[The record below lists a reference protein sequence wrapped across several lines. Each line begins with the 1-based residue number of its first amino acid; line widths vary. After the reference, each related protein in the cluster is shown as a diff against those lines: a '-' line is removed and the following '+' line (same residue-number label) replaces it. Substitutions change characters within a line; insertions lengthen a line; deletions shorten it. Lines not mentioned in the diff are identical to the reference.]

1 MARIFVRPGVE
12 MRKLTLFAACATSL
26 AACGSPPPNAVG
38 VFVETF
44 PPGASCIVSRGDQ
57 PIGQI
62 DQTPGIATVP
72 NQEADYLV
80 SCRRSGFEDV
90 GAVVH
95 ARAVTTLSIL
105 AERPSTPKVEPRSN
119 LRSRRGG
126 PQFPQTAPGFLD
138 GNHLHGGRGVYFED
152 PNGHVMEIITH
163 PYGDRPEQT

>member
-1 MARIFVRPGVE
+1 

-26 AACGSPPPNAVG
+26 AACGSQPPNAVG

-80 SCRRSGFEDV
+80 SCRLNGFEDA

-95 ARAVTTLSIL
+95 ARAVTSYFVEYLGGKAVHPPGGASINFALKPRWLSW
-105 AERPSTPKVEPRSN
+105 TPTRRQLVKVEPCR
-119 LRSRRGG
+119 
-126 PQFPQTAPGFLD
+126 
-138 GNHLHGGRGVYFED
+138 
-152 PNGHVMEIITH
+152 
-163 PYGDRPEQT
+163 

>member
-1 MARIFVRPGVE
+1 MARIFVKPGVE

-26 AACGSPPPNAVG
+26 AACASPPPNAVG

-95 ARAVTTLSIL
+95 AQAVTTYIVEYFGANAVHPQGGAAIKFAL
-105 AERPSTPKVEPRSN
+105 TPRWPEVSAN
-119 LRSRRGG
+119 RGG
-126 PQFPQTAPGFLD
+126 LP
-138 GNHLHGGRGVYFED
+138 
-152 PNGHVMEIITH
+152 
-163 PYGDRPEQT
+163 

>member
-95 ARAVTTLSIL
+95 ARAVTTYFVEYLGGKAIHPQGGASIKFALTPRWPTLS
-105 AERPSTPKVEPRSN
+105 TN
-119 LRSRRGG
+119 
-126 PQFPQTAPGFLD
+126 
-138 GNHLHGGRGVYFED
+138 
-152 PNGHVMEIITH
+152 
-163 PYGDRPEQT
+163 RPELP

>member
-38 VFVETF
+38 VLVETF

-95 ARAVTTLSIL
+95 ARAVTTYFVEYFRGKAVHPQGGAAIKFALTP
-105 AERPSTPKVEPRSN
+105 RWPTVSTNR
-119 LRSRRGG
+119 
-126 PQFPQTAPGFLD
+126 PGF
-138 GNHLHGGRGVYFED
+138 
-152 PNGHVMEIITH
+152 P
-163 PYGDRPEQT
+163 

>member
-90 GAVVH
+90 ASVIH
-95 ARAVTTLSIL
+95 ARALTTYLVIFGRKSHPPPRWSLDQICAHAEVAHSFHKPPRVSLTGSSGDKGL
-105 AERPSTPKVEPRSN
+105 AN
-119 LRSRRGG
+119 FG
-126 PQFPQTAPGFLD
+126 
-138 GNHLHGGRGVYFED
+138 
-152 PNGHVMEIITH
+152 
-163 PYGDRPEQT
+163 

>member
-1 MARIFVRPGVE
+1 MAGATVVEIALRLYSTARIFVRPGVK

-26 AACGSPPPNAVG
+26 AACASPPPNVVG

-80 SCRRSGFEDV
+80 SCRRSGFADV
-90 GAVVH
+90 DAVVH
-95 ARAVTTLSIL
+95 ARAITTYFVEYLGGNAIHPPGGASIKFAL
-105 AERPSTPKVEPRSN
+105 TPRWPTVSTNRPGLP
-119 LRSRRGG
+119 
-126 PQFPQTAPGFLD
+126 
-138 GNHLHGGRGVYFED
+138 
-152 PNGHVMEIITH
+152 
-163 PYGDRPEQT
+163 

>member
-1 MARIFVRPGVE
+1 MAVVEIALRLYSMARIFVRPSVE

-26 AACGSPPPNAVG
+26 AACASPPPNTVG

-57 PIGQI
+57 SIGQI

-95 ARAVTTLSIL
+95 ARAVTTYFVEYFGGKAVHPQGGAAIKFALTPRWPTLS
-105 AERPSTPKVEPRSN
+105 TN
-119 LRSRRGG
+119 
-126 PQFPQTAPGFLD
+126 
-138 GNHLHGGRGVYFED
+138 
-152 PNGHVMEIITH
+152 
-163 PYGDRPEQT
+163 RPELP

>member
-95 ARAVTTLSIL
+95 ARAVTTYFVEYFGGKAVHPQGGASIKFALTPRWPRDSASMPSL
-105 AERPSTPKVEPRSN
+105 ANPHN
-119 LRSRRGG
+119 
-126 PQFPQTAPGFLD
+126 
-138 GNHLHGGRGVYFED
+138 
-152 PNGHVMEIITH
+152 
-163 PYGDRPEQT
+163 

>member
-1 MARIFVRPGVE
+1 

-26 AACGSPPPNAVG
+26 AACASPPPNAVG

-80 SCRRSGFEDV
+80 SCRRSGFDDV
-90 GAVVH
+90 GAV
-95 ARAVTTLSIL
+95 
-105 AERPSTPKVEPRSN
+105 
-119 LRSRRGG
+119 
-126 PQFPQTAPGFLD
+126 
-138 GNHLHGGRGVYFED
+138 
-152 PNGHVMEIITH
+152 
-163 PYGDRPEQT
+163 